1 MIAKLR
7 REEHLRLKI
16 WAGGREYVIA
26 HGKKRSSEKEDH
38 DKQHLATLKRLKH
51 CDENE
56 LERKLRQVKMVANK
70 QLRLAMETEEGR
82 RARLENDATK

>member
-1 MIAKLR
+1 MGIYPLFYQKYIFLNGKKGREDEDLIAKLR

-38 DKQHLATLKRLKH
+38 DKQ
-51 CDENE
+51 
-56 LERKLRQVKMVANK
+56 
-70 QLRLAMETEEGR
+70 R
-82 RARLENDATK
+82 RPHSKD